1 MRLSTFVLA
10 SAFVWVVTPGS
21 VVADGTAPGAG
32 TPDAFG
38 TMEAA
43 DPVEA
48 TEENMEVAQ
57 EGAEPMAPGEPIAP
71 ADQVVTED
79 SAPGVEG
86 ASEPPAPA
94 ESAPENTPPG
104 DLSWDDFED
113 PSFDPAAPAASDA
126 GRQVVSQQSSRSSS
140 IPLGPMGVDEN
151 GVEGRIHTV
160 SSGETLWDIS
170 EAYLGTPWVW
180 PSVWDE
186 NQGINNPHVIE
197 PNDKIWI
204 TSNEMRRI
212 TDEEADRMLAAV
224 PEDDF
229 FEEEVFAEEPAPA
242 SVEDEPEL
250 PVLAPLDA
258 ESAMT
263 GEIVTLPRQHDANF
277 AGVDDMDHAGQ
288 IVDSPSVRAFLTQG
302 DEVYLDL
309 GEGEVSVGDQ
319 FAIFRDIEKI
329 RDIETRAVIGYHF
342 DELGWLEVMRLEGES
357 SVGVIQGARG
367 EIERG
372 DRMLPRV
379 ETDSQVAVLHALD
392 DIDGAIVF
400 TPGYRWMVGMTDS
413 VYLNVG
419 EIHGVEVGTQME
431 VYIPGTVKRGHKMPD
446 TVVAQMVVIGVEPET
461 SVAFVMQS
469 VRELEIGDHVRGVGA
484 DQLAAR

>member
-1 MRLSTFVLA
+1 
-10 SAFVWVVTPGS
+10 
-21 VVADGTAPGAG
+21 
-32 TPDAFG
+32 
-38 TMEAA
+38 
-43 DPVEA
+43 
-48 TEENMEVAQ
+48 
-57 EGAEPMAPGEPIAP
+57 
-71 ADQVVTED
+71 
-79 SAPGVEG
+79 
-86 ASEPPAPA
+86 
-94 ESAPENTPPG
+94 
-104 DLSWDDFED
+104 
-113 PSFDPAAPAASDA
+113 
-126 GRQVVSQQSSRSSS
+126 
-140 IPLGPMGVDEN
+140 
-151 GVEGRIHTV
+151 V

-229 FEEEVFAEEPAPA
+229 FEEEVFAEGPAPA

-258 ESAMT
+258 GSEMT

-277 AGVDDMDHAGQ
+277 AGVDDMDNAGQ

-309 GEGEVSVGDQ
+309 GEGEVSVGDE
-319 FAIFRDIEKI
+319 FAIFRNVEQI

-342 DELGWLEVMRLEGES
+342 DQLGWLEVMRLEGES

-379 ETDSQVAVLHALD
+379 ETDRQVAVLHALD

-431 VYIPGTVKRGHKMPD
+431 VYIPGTVQRGHKMPD

-461 SVAFVMQS
+461 SVAFVMHS
-469 VRELEIGDHVRGVGA
+469 VRELEIGDHVRGVDA